1 MATGLLRRLAPAS
14 PELPAP
20 AVGSLSFQQVYEEHF
35 NYIWRCL
42 RGLGVSEHALDD
54 AAHDVFLVV
63 QRKLPSFDGSE
74 ARVTTW
80 LYEIALRVGRRYR
93 SQTAKD
99 ARRSVSL
106 GSSEPDEASAEL
118 GPFPVCHSE
127 LHPSRLGH
135 GELVDRAQPD
145 PGCELEQSE
154 RLALARRALD
164 ALDADK
170 REAFV
175 LGCIEQRSA
184 PEIAE
189 LTGVP
194 LNTVYSRLR
203 AARRSFAAEITRLAS
218 ASCRRDR

>member
-1 MATGLLRRLAPAS
+1 MASGILRRLAQTPPAHAV
-14 PELPAP
+14 PATE
-20 AVGSLSFQQVYEEHF
+20 SLSIEQVYEAHF
-35 NYIWRCL
+35 QYVWRCL

-63 QRKLPSFDGSE
+63 QRKLPSFDGSG
-74 ARVTTW
+74 ALLTTW

-93 SQTAKD
+93 AQTAKD
-99 ARRSVSL
+99 ISRRVSL
-106 GSSEPDEASAEL
+106 APARLDEVEDPALDAPSGSDAS
-118 GPFPVCHSE
+118 
-127 LHPSRLGH
+127 
-135 GELVDRAQPD
+135 
-145 PGCELEQSE
+145 CELEQAE

-175 LGCIEQRSA
+175 LGCVEQRSA

-194 LNTVYSRLR
+194 LNTVYSRIR
-203 AARRSFAAEITRLAS
+203 AARRLFAAEIARLEAIR
-218 ASCRRDR
+218 ARRAR

>member
-1 MATGLLRRLAPAS
+1 
-14 PELPAP
+14 
-20 AVGSLSFQQVYEEHF
+20 
-35 NYIWRCL
+35 
-42 RGLGVSEHALDD
+42 
-54 AAHDVFLVV
+54 VFLVV
-63 QRKLPSFDGSE
+63 QRKLPAFDGSQ

-99 ARRSVSL
+99 AQRSVSL
-106 GSSEPDEASAEL
+106 AGSEHDDAP
-118 GPFPVCHSE
+118 
-127 LHPSRLGH
+127 
-135 GELVDRAQPD
+135 GELAAQAPAD
-145 PGCELEQSE
+145 PGCELEQAE

-164 ALDADK
+164 ALDPEK

-175 LGCIEQRSA
+175 LGCVEQRSA

-203 AARRSFAAEITRLAS
+203 AARRSFAAEIARLEA
-218 ASCRRDR
+218 ARGRRAR

>member
-1 MATGLLRRLAPAS
+1 MATGLLRRLVPAS
-14 PELPAP
+14 PELAP
-20 AVGSLSFQQVYEEHF
+20 VAAGSLSFQSVYEAHF
-35 NYIWRCL
+35 QYIWRCL

-63 QRKLPSFDGSE
+63 QRKLPEFDGSE

-93 SQTAKD
+93 AQNAKD

-106 GSSEPDEASAEL
+106 LPLEHDPEHDEGGCQLEA
-118 GPFPVCHSE
+118 G
-127 LHPSRLGH
+127 
-135 GELVDRAQPD
+135 DRTD
-145 PGCELEQSE
+145 PGCELEQAE

-164 ALDADK
+164 ALDAEK

-175 LGCIEQRSA
+175 LGCVEQRSA
-184 PEIAE
+184 PEIAD

-194 LNTVYSRLR
+194 LNTVYSRMR
-203 AARRSFAAEITRLAS
+203 AA
-218 ASCRRDR
+218 

>member
-1 MATGLLRRLAPAS
+1 MATGLLRRPVLAS
-14 PELPAP
+14 PEEAVAP
-20 AVGSLSFQQVYEEHF
+20 ATGGLSFQQVYEAHF
-35 NYIWRCL
+35 QYIWRCL

-63 QRKLPSFDGSE
+63 QRKLASFDGSQ
-74 ARVTTW
+74 ARLTTW
-80 LYEIALRVGRRYR
+80 LYAIALRVAQRYR

-106 GSSEPDEASAEL
+106 LPPELDEVELGHCAVERAEL
-118 GPFPVCHSE
+118 GC
-127 LHPSRLGH
+127 R
-135 GELVDRAQPD
+135 
-145 PGCELEQSE
+145 LEQAE
-154 RLALARRALD
+154 RLSLARRALE

-175 LGCIEQRSA
+175 LACIEQRSA

-203 AARRSFAAEITRLAS
+203 AARGLFTAEIARLEA
-218 ASCRRDR
+218 ARGRRAR

>member
-1 MATGLLRRLAPAS
+1 MATGLLRRPEVAS
-14 PELPAP
+14 PELVAP
-20 AVGSLSFQQVYEEHF
+20 AATGGLSFQQVYEAHF
-35 NYIWRCL
+35 HYIWRCL

-54 AAHDVFLVV
+54 ASHDVFLVV
-63 QRKLPSFDGSE
+63 QRKLSSFDGSE
-74 ARVTTW
+74 ARLTTW
-80 LYEIALRVGRRYR
+80 LYEIALRIGRRYR

-106 GSSEPDEASAEL
+106 LPPELDEASAEH
-118 GPFPVCHSE
+118 VRIE
-127 LHPSRLGH
+127 QA
-135 GELVDRAQPD
+135 DR
-145 PGCELEQSE
+145 GCELEQAE

-164 ALDADK
+164 ALDAEK

-175 LGCIEQRSA
+175 LGCVEQRSA

-203 AARRSFAAEITRLAS
+203 AARRVFAAEIARLEAQTG
-218 ASCRRDR
+218 RRAR